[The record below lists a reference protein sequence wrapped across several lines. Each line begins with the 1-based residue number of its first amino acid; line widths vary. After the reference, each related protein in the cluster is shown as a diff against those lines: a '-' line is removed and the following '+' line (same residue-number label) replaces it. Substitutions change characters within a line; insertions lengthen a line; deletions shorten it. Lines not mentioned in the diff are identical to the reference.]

1 MNHDVL
7 IVARSITQAQRMQKA
22 LTQAGYWSRIIR
34 GPREI
39 MDFGCGYAVQ
49 LREEEFVPAMQ
60 VLKRQGLSAGKA
72 YIRWREHY
80 EEVML

>member
-22 LTQAGYWSRIIR
+22 LTQGGYWSRMIR

-49 LREEEFVPAMQ
+49 LREEDLVPALET
-60 VLKRQGLSAGKA
+60 LKRQGLYPGRA
-72 YIRWREHY
+72 YMRRRGHY